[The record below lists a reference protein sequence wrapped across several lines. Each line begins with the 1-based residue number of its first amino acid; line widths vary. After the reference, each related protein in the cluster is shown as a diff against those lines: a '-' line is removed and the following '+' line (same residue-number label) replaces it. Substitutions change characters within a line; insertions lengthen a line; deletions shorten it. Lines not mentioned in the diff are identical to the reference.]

1 MNGNTLLHEVPEY
14 VKTISQ
20 FKNSLLAEYI
30 QYNYANLLVCYMKQG
45 HDVMPYDDE
54 LINFNRIYYVI
65 IKPIVCNEHSH
76 SYSHSNNNPLIINF
90 DDSDS
95 DSDSES
101 EYDTDNNDTDNNDK
115 DDEDEDETDDE
126 MPELVSDSESDEMS
140 DLE

>member
-76 SYSHSNNNPLIINF
+76 SHSNNNPLIINF

-95 DSDSES
+95 DSGSDSES
-101 EYDTDNNDTDNNDK
+101 EYDIDNNDK
-115 DDEDEDETDDE
+115 DDEDEDEDETDDE
-126 MPELVSDSESDEMS
+126 IPELVSDSESDEMS

>member
-76 SYSHSNNNPLIINF
+76 SHSNNNPLIINF

-95 DSDSES
+95 DSDLESES
-101 EYDTDNNDTDNNDK
+101 DTDNNDN

-126 MPELVSDSESDEMS
+126 MRELVSNSESDEMS

>member
-45 HDVMPYDDE
+45 LDVMPHDDE

-76 SYSHSNNNPLIINF
+76 SHSNNNPLIINF

-95 DSDSES
+95 DSGSDSES
-101 EYDTDNNDTDNNDK
+101 EYDIDNNDK
-115 DDEDEDETDDE
+115 DDEDEDEDETDDE
-126 MPELVSDSESDEMS
+126 IPELVSDSESDEMS

>member
-76 SYSHSNNNPLIINF
+76 SHSNNNPLIINF

-95 DSDSES
+95 DSGSDYES
-101 EYDTDNNDTDNNDK
+101 EYDIDNNDK
-115 DDEDEDETDDE
+115 DDEDEDEDETDDE
-126 MPELVSDSESDEMS
+126 IPELVSDSESDEMS